1 VIFLYTYDC
10 KEKGGRMLK
19 MKSILIPLAVTALLL
34 AASGCSR
41 GGDQSPPLAGTEW
54 KLVELN
60 GRAPLQGTEISLNFE
75 EERGGGN
82 SGCNSYGGAYTSGA
96 EGKLEFGEIEQ
107 TVMFCMEPE
116 GVMDQETEYAR
127 LLLQA
132 ASYRMA
138 DGQLEILDGGGVRI
152 LKFERQ

>member
-1 VIFLYTYDC
+1 
-10 KEKGGRMLK
+10 MLK

-34 AASGCSR
+34 AASGCNQ
-41 GGDQSPPLAGTEW
+41 GGEQSPPLAGTEW

-60 GRAPLQGTEISLNFE
+60 GRAPIEGTEISLNFE
-75 EERGGGN
+75 KERGGGN

-107 TVMFCMEPE
+107 TLMFCMEPE
-116 GVMDQETEYAR
+116 GVMDQETEYAH

-138 DGQLEILDGGGVRI
+138 DERLEIQDGGGVTI
-152 LKFERQ
+152 LKFERQK